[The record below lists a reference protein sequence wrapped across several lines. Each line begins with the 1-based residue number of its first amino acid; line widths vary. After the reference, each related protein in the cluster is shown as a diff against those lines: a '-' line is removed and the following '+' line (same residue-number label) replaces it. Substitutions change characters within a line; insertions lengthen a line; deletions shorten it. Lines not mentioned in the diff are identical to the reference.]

1 MRKTIY
7 SLPALREA
15 LRAANRRYLEF
26 LSTIEDPS
34 VGREKLNKVSN
45 TIPDQERSYRGFN
58 FFCEEDQRLME
69 VLARGEYNIRGLQN
83 RTLRCQLPGKSSGQ
97 ISRLL
102 KRLRLHGFLKRVGR
116 TYRYYLTHF
125 GKEVIA
131 TGLKLKELVIIPQLA
146 FGSAT

>member
-1 MRKTIY
+1 LKTV
-7 SLPALREA
+7 A
-15 LRAANRRYLEF
+15 
-26 LSTIEDPS
+26 S
-34 VGREKLNKVSN
+34 VGLEKLSKVSN

-83 RTLRCQLPGKSSGQ
+83 RTLRCQLPGQSSGQ

-116 TYRYYLTHF
+116 TYRY
-125 GKEVIA
+125 
-131 TGLKLKELVIIPQLA
+131 
-146 FGSAT
+146 